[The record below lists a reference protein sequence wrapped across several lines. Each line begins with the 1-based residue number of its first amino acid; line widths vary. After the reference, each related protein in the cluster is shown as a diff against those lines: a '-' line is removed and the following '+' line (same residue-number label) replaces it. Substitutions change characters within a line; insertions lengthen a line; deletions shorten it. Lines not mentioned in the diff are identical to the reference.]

1 MNSEGQEAFHGAR
14 ELGMIGSGT
23 ASVGVVR
30 QKDGVPQM
38 TVVRISLGRFDA
50 SRYAIVRK
58 LLDDSQASLIPAIR
72 ALNGNLAY
80 YVGID
85 QENNTMTN
93 VSVWSSLDDAKRMA
107 SLPAMLALAKT
118 FTETGVSF
126 ERPIT
131 NHETLW
137 SISEAA

>member
-1 MNSEGQEAFHGAR
+1 
-14 ELGMIGSGT
+14 
-23 ASVGVVR
+23 
-30 QKDGVPQM
+30 M

-50 SRYAIVRK
+50 SKYAIVRT
-58 LLDDSQASLIPAIR
+58 LLDESQVLLIPAIR

-80 YVGID
+80 CVGID
-85 QENNTMTN
+85 RENNTMTN
-93 VSVWSSLDDAKRMA
+93 VSVWASFDDAMQMA
-107 SLPAMLALAKT
+107 SLPAMLALAQT

-137 SISEAA
+137 SI